1 MSSPDECEKLY
12 EEALWCLY
20 ALQDDL
26 LQKDNPY
33 IEEDRETISTC
44 TSFLVRCFA
53 DVLNVSGRDQADEA
67 ASRPV
72 PRAHGHERP
81 RSPARRQRRREP
93 LRRTSRSASVGRPC
107 SRAATFRVAAV
118 APSRQLWNLS
128 VFLLHVLDIGHRCTL
143 LLIIGTGPGSCLGPA
158 SLFRRRRSRASLHA
172 LTRTYCA
179 HFC

>member
-1 MSSPDECEKLY
+1 M
-12 EEALWCLY
+12 Y

-26 LQKDNPY
+26 LQSDNPFM
-33 IEEDRETISTC
+33 EEDRETISTC
-44 TSFLVRCFA
+44 EFQPVRSVC
-53 DVLNVSGRDQADEA
+53 LRMLTLPNRDQADEA